1 MAFGDKKAKRRPV
14 TTGIR
19 STNEYYASSSG
30 SALSRGMRGSRP
42 SGIPLPK
49 PTNTVTSA
57 DTAYYREG
65 KPAGQTK
72 ASPDTAEITI
82 RSQQELQRSLEQIL
96 GLVRQGKTV
105 RIVAPAEGHEEIT
118 TALRN
123 AARKAGT
130 LKKFRVQLVALP
142 SAASRVEDAISVTE
156 APPDLPDAER
166 NLPKANVAA
175 PLASEVVVVEDRP
188 PASEFDTDGGSLAVT
203 DSDSSIGPE
212 AIAAFTGRTFKT
224 SEADAE
230 VFDRAG
236 TVNITE
242 PPAPA
247 AATPLSE
254 DEREA
259 MAPEQTSKRS
269 RRRRRFSTPTD
280 ET

>member
-49 PTNTVTSA
+49 PANTVTSA

-65 KPAGQTK
+65 KPVGQAK

-82 RSQQELQRSLEQIL
+82 RNQWELQQSLEKIL
-96 GLVRQGKTV
+96 GLARQGKPI

-123 AARKAGT
+123 AARRAGT
-130 LKKFRVQLVALP
+130 LKKFRVQLVAFP
-142 SAASRVEDAISVTE
+142 SATDQVEYAIPVTE
-156 APPDLPDAER
+156 APPDPSDAER

-175 PLASEVVVVEDRP
+175 PLASEVAVEDKP
-188 PASEFDTDGGSLAVT
+188 PVSEFDTDGDSLAVT
-203 DSDSSIGPE
+203 GSNSTIGPE
-212 AIAAFTGRTFKT
+212 AIAAFTGRSVKT
-224 SEADAE
+224 ADDTE

-236 TVNITE
+236 TVNVTE
-242 PPAPA
+242 SLATA
-247 AATPLSE
+247 AVTPLNE
-254 DEREA
+254 DEQEA
-259 MAPEQTSKRS
+259 MAPTSS
-269 RRRRRFSTPTD
+269 RKRRRRFKLD
-280 ET
+280 EEV